1 MLDKFLRDNLV
12 HGEFSIGKFKFAFL
26 DVLLAVCITGT
37 AVLIRESIFGISGN
51 PGLEGGMVML
61 AYCVLDFVLA
71 LLMAMFVWK
80 TTQNRLK
87 TIGIYSLA
95 VIWPAIAGNSALNGG
110 FEVVFAVLL
119 VAMLCLISVKK
130 LYSLGSFWVFTI
142 GACACQILQGD
153 APATRLTNYW
163 PNIYTLFSETGY
175 YIEYGYA
182 GKLLVFGILL
192 IIFYYISKRSVKVTP
207 ELFVASGLFVT
218 LFISAFYPFMNYR
231 SGLLANVFALLM
243 FIQNKNKFYVP
254 MAMCIISYVSYGYFY
269 NGEIGVFFWIYAL
282 GLVVLMLDSGVN
294 LYKQLQTGK
303 VA

>member
-282 GLVVLMLDSGVN
+282 GLVVLMLECPKISAS
-294 LYKQLQTGK
+294 LTMSFWRL
-303 VA
+303 